1 MCFSLPSVRILI
13 IFQRE
18 RIEAWKNAKDVI
30 IDPNYNQKSTFV
42 RENFE
47 VVGKSKSCSISTS
60 AISKI
65 KHQLCIL
72 LGYHSQYNLDIE
84 KTKKYSG
91 N

>member
-1 MCFSLPSVRILI
+1 MCFSLQSVRIPI
-13 IFQRE
+13 IFQKE
-18 RIEAWKNAKDVI
+18 RIEAWKNAKDVM

-47 VVGKSKSCSISTS
+47 VVGNPKSGSISTS

-72 LGYHSQYNLDIE
+72 LGYHNEYNLDID